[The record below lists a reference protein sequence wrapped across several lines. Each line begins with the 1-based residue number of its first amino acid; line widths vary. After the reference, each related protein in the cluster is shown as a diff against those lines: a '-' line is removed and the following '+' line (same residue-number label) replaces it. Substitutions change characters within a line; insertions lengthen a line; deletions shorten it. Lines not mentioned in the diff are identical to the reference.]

1 MGYTEQEKIDLIKRA
16 AKIRAALPWGGVNK
30 VVERSGLGRV
40 YVSSILSGKYFNDRV
55 LAIAE
60 EVAKESGGGQLVGGE
75 K

>member
-1 MGYTEQEKIDLIKRA
+1 
-16 AKIRAALPWGGVNK
+16 
-30 VVERSGLGRV
+30 V